1 MSGPAAFRHDPFTVC
16 RLAARGP
23 GMPGPYR
30 SASSLYPTF
39 GTVTIYYAQSSFLRS
54 RWMCRSSARGFGSAS
69 GPQTRSYK
77 ISR

>member
-16 RLAARGP
+16 RLAAHGP

-39 GTVTIYYAQSSFLRS
+39 GTVTILSAQSSFLRS
-54 RWMCRSSARGFGSAS
+54 R
-69 GPQTRSYK
+69 
-77 ISR
+77 